1 MKSWLQGRV
10 VISQL
15 LLIAVTAVTP
25 NLTAQTTASGGLT
38 GTVTDPSDH
47 FVPGAIV
54 ELKDNAKGTPQST
67 KTDAEGAYLFSFLL
81 PGSYT
86 LKVSHAGFTTE
97 TIPVNVLL
105 GPPVTL
111 HVKLVIAPV
120 ATTIQVKTSALL
132 INTDNGD
139 ASTTITERQVS
150 DIPNPG
156 NDLTY
161 IAQTTPGV
169 VMNTDQV
176 GPEITL
182 GNFSS
187 LGMPGYSN
195 LFTVNGMNS
204 NDMGFSVNM
213 TGASFLFLGQNQIQ
227 EATVVSNGYSGQFG
241 LFAGANVNY
250 LTKSGGNELHGNA
263 VYYWNGRA
271 FNANN
276 WFNNA
281 NDIPRSFDNA
291 NQWAASLGGPFKKDK
306 LFFFLNTEG
315 LELLIPSPPTRIVL
329 PSAQFQTA
337 TIASIDSI
345 FGVSSASDAFYKQMF
360 NLYNNAP
367 GASRATPGAPGDP
380 LGCGGFQGPNGLG
393 TTVPCA
399 VSFESTLSSQPTRE
413 FLTSGRVD
421 WNIGSKDRAFL
432 LVQYNVGRQPTYT
445 DPISSAFNAISN
457 RPWWQGQLIETHTF
471 SSSVSNQTTL
481 GGYWASLLFKLKN
494 PSLAL
499 STFPTVLDWS
509 NSGLS
514 FTNLGGLD
522 WLIPNGRNITQ
533 YQIADDFAATRGKHR
548 LGFGEYFLRDNWTIP
563 FPVHNQV
570 GTFSPLTLDAFYQG
584 GFDRTSPNSDFT
596 QLSQSFVLSNR
607 QHFAFY
613 DLAFYAQDEWHPSQ
627 NLALTFTLRA
637 EHQSNPICRE
647 RCFARFA
654 GPFDS
659 ISHDPDQPYDQAIV
673 TNQSRAYTN
682 LNSVLWLPRIGF
694 AWQPFGSS
702 HNTVFRGGIGIFYD
716 PLPGSL
722 FPTLRANPPL
732 LNSFNV
738 TGNNLTPNE
747 TSSLFKDAA
756 NSNSAFVNGFFAGET
771 LAQIQAKIPQFFPPV
786 FESLSRKIDSPQ
798 YQKWDL
804 ELQQSFGTGTIL
816 SIGYFGHHGIHIPLY
831 DSSANAWG
839 FGPFLAELCTSP
851 PTPPCADPRFSG
863 VTELRTVGVS
873 NYNGLVV
880 SLQHRFGQGII
891 QANYTYS
898 HSLDEVSNGAA
909 AFPFT
914 SASATEPQDPFNI
927 RGSYGSSEYDARHSF
942 NGSYVWQL
950 PVKRLFHS
958 HGPEYLVEGWQVAG
972 TIFARTGFPYTVFD
986 GREASILQKNNF
998 FGPIYAVPV
1007 GPIPDGGPCGSGAA
1021 FPPASSPCQTPQVL
1035 ADGTT
1040 PNPGARFVQA
1050 GCETSFNTGNL
1061 PGPLGPCSGPSVQFS
1076 QGRNRFRGPSYFNTD
1091 FSIMKN
1097 TKLPGWE
1104 KATLGIGFQFFNFFN
1119 HPNFGFPDNQIQ
1131 DLTFG
1136 QISYLA
1142 APPTSIL
1149 GSVGGDNAPRMI
1161 QLKAQLQF

>member
-1 MKSWLQGRV
+1 MKSWFIGRV
-10 VISQL
+10 VITSL
-15 LLIAVTAVTP
+15 LFVVATS
-25 NLTAQTTASGGLT
+25 NLTAQTTASGSLT

-86 LKVSHAGFTTE
+86 LKVSHPGFTTE

-120 ATTIQVKTSALL
+120 ATTIRVKTSAPL

-150 DIPNPG
+150 EIPNPG

-281 NDIPRSFDNA
+281 NDIPRPFDNA

-306 LFFFLNTEG
+306 FFFFLNTEG
-315 LELLIPSPPTRIVL
+315 LELLIPSSPTRVVL
-329 PSAQFQTA
+329 PSPQFQAA
-337 TIASIDSI
+337 TISNIDSI
-345 FGVSSASDAFYKQMF
+345 FGMSSASEAFYKQMF
-360 NLYNNAP
+360 NLYNEAP
-367 GASRATPGAPGDP
+367 GANRASPGVPGDT

-399 VSFESTLSSQPTRE
+399 ISFESTLSNQPTHE
-413 FLTSGRVD
+413 FLTSGRTD
-421 WNIGSKDRAFL
+421 WNIGSNDRAFL
-432 LVQYNVGRQPTYT
+432 LVQYNVGLQPTYT
-445 DPISSAFNAISN
+445 DPISPAFNAISN
-457 RPWWQGQLIETHTF
+457 RPWWQGQLIEAHTF
-471 SSSVSNQTTL
+471 SPSVSNQITL
-481 GGYWASLLFKLKN
+481 GGYWASLLFKLKD
-494 PSLAL
+494 PSLAV
-499 STFPTVLDWS
+499 STFPTVLNWS
-509 NSGLS
+509 GSGLS
-514 FTNLGGLD
+514 YTNLGGLD

-533 YQIADDFAATRGKHR
+533 YQVADDLSTTRGKHR
-548 LGFGEYFLRDNWTIP
+548 LGFGEYFLRDNWTRP
-563 FPVHNQV
+563 FPAGNLV
-570 GTFSPLTLDAFYQG
+570 GTLSPLSLDAFYQG
-584 GFDRTSPNSDFT
+584 GFDSASPATDFT
-596 QLSQSFVLSNR
+596 QLSQTFVSTER

-613 DLAFYAQDEWHPSQ
+613 DLALYAQDEWHLRP
-627 NLALTFTLRA
+627 NVMLTFTLRS
-637 EHQSNPICRE
+637 EHQSNPICKE
-647 RCFARFA
+647 QCFARFKGSFA
-654 GPFDS
+654 S
-659 ISHDPDQPYDQAIV
+659 ISHDPGEPYNQAILI
-673 TNQSRAYTN
+673 NQKAAYRN
-682 LNSVLWLPRIGF
+682 LNNILWLPRFGF
-694 AWQPFGSS
+694 AWQPFGVS
-702 HNTVFRGGIGIFYD
+702 HNTVLRGGIGVFYD
-716 PLPGSL
+716 PIPASN
-722 FPTLRANPPL
+722 FPTFSFNPPL
-732 LNSFNV
+732 LNSFQV
-738 TGNNLTPNE
+738 SGNHLAPNE
-747 TSSLFKDAA
+747 TTSLFKDAA
-756 NSNSAFVNGFFAGET
+756 NSNTAFVNGFSAGET
-771 LAQIQAKIPQFFPPV
+771 LAQIQGKIPQFFPPA
-786 FESLSRKIDSPQ
+786 FINPGGSTDSPQ

-804 ELQQSFGTGTIL
+804 ELQQSFGTGTTL
-816 SIGYFGHHGIHIPLY
+816 SIGYFGHHGIHVPLPN
-831 DSSANAWG
+831 SSANAWG
-839 FGPFLAELCTSP
+839 FGPFPAELCTSP
-851 PTPPCADPRFSG
+851 PIPPCADPRFGG
-863 VTELRTVGVS
+863 VIELRTDGVA

-880 SLQHRFGQGII
+880 SLQHRFSQGII

-898 HSLDEVSNGAA
+898 HSLDEVSNGGG

-927 RGSYGSSEYDARHSF
+927 RESYGSSEYDARHSF
-942 NGSYVWQL
+942 NASYVWQL
-950 PVKRLFHS
+950 PVKQLLRG
-958 HGPEYLVEGWQVAG
+958 HGPEFLVKGWQVAG
-972 TIFARTGFPYTVFD
+972 TIFARSGFPYTVLD
-986 GREASILQKNNF
+986 GQEASLLQSKNL

-1007 GPIPDGGPCGSGAA
+1007 SPIPYGGPCGSGAA
-1021 FPPASSPCQTPQVL
+1021 FPPASSPCQPPQVL

-1040 PNPGARFVQA
+1040 PNPGAHFVQA
-1050 GCETSFNTGNL
+1050 GCETNFNAGNL
-1061 PGPLGPCSGPSVQFS
+1061 PGPLGPCSGPLVQSS
-1076 QGRNRFRGPSYFNTD
+1076 QGRNNFRGPTYFNTD
-1091 FSIMKN
+1091 FNITKN
-1097 TKLPGWE
+1097 TKIPGWE

-1131 DLTFG
+1131 DQSFG

-1142 APPTSIL
+1142 VPPTSIL